1 MPGAEMIDETREYL
15 LDNRSKLSF
24 QIERAKH
31 HLAGLEADAIKII
44 NSKASL
50 PAADIAIITEDL
62 AEHLR
67 SEIEALCWAIDHID
81 HELEYLDGDDEFEPF
96 AGREARSRD

>member
-1 MPGAEMIDETREYL
+1 MLDETREYL
-15 LDNRSKLSF
+15 LDHRSKLLF

-31 HLAGLEADAIKII
+31 HLAGLESDEVKII

-50 PAADIAIITEDL
+50 PVADIAIITEDL
-62 AEHLR
+62 AEHLK
-67 SEIEALCWAIDHID
+67 SEIEVLGWAMDHID

-96 AGREARSRD
+96 MGREARSRE

>member
-1 MPGAEMIDETREYL
+1 MIDETREYL
-15 LDNRSKLSF
+15 LDHRSKLLF
-24 QIERAKH
+24 QIERANYY
-31 HLAGLEADAIKII
+31 LQRLEADEVKII

-62 AEHLR
+62 AEHLK
-67 SEIEALCWAIDHID
+67 SEIEVLGWAIDHID

-96 AGREARSRD
+96 TGRKAR